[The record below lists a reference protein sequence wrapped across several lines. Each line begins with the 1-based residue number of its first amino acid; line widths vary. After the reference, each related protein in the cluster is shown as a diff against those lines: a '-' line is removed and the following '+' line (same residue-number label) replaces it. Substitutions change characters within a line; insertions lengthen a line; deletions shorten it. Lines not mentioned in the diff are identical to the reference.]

1 MRILKLHIGL
11 VKYLLTELKRKR
23 TLKELILFFKNVMVS
38 YTKEMIKLYKDLFLV
53 FDIDYQKQKKQYDNY
68 QKVKKEL
75 NQALKILQY
84 VDDRMEKQGLS
95 RQRRRQFWQDFYKY
109 GSVRKEMFDD
119 LVRELG
125 GKK

>member
-1 MRILKLHIGL
+1 MRIVKLHVGL
-11 VKYLLTELKRKR
+11 VKYLLTELKKKR
-23 TLKELILFFKNVMVS
+23 TLKELIIFLRNLMVS

-53 FDIDYQKQKKQYDNY
+53 FDADYQKQKKQYNNY

-84 VDDRMEKQGLS
+84 VDDRMEKQGKS
-95 RQRRRQFWQDFYKY
+95 RKERRQFWQDFYKY

-119 LVRELG
+119 LIKEIG
-125 GKK
+125 GK